1 MMDKSAMKTQKSV
14 SRNPNTSQLASLSP
28 KNKIRQRKFVIAKK
42 KKSNRDYVNASMICK
57 CNKVGVEKKKCLCVA
72 YETLRASQEEFFKNR
87 GGNEQEEENEVE
99 KLDRDGKSLI
109 PRVQIVTR
117 CLGDLTVRHNQ
128 VVEAADPERKKEG
141 EASKRRNRDEM
152 GVSKKEKLKRC
163 GVRRRRKRWCK

>member
-1 MMDKSAMKTQKSV
+1 ML
-14 SRNPNTSQLASLSP
+14 NT
-28 KNKIRQRKFVIAKK
+28 IRVFQNLRKFVIAKK
-42 KKSNRDYVNASMICK
+42 KKSNRDYVNASMVCK

-99 KLDRDGKSLI
+99 KLDRDGESLI
-109 PRVQIVTR
+109 PRIQIVTR
-117 CLGDLTVRHNQ
+117 CLGDLTIRHNQ

-141 EASKRRNRDEM
+141 KAPKRKNRVEM
-152 GVSKKEKLKRC
+152 GVLKKEKLKRW